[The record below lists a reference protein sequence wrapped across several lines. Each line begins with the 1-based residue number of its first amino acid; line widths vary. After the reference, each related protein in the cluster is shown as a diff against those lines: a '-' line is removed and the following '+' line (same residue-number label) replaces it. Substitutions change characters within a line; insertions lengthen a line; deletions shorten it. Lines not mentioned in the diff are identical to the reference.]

1 MRTIRSD
8 LLLAI
13 LFGLVFPGILLNLLV
28 FPRKYP
34 TVTEFTHSSCDEP
47 VEKVEIS
54 IRVRFEDGAVTEMDM
69 DSYLVGVVLA
79 ELPASFEQEAKKAQA
94 VAARTFA
101 LRAKTTGGK
110 HDDGSVCTSSGCCQA
125 YTSVEDYYSRG
136 GKAEN
141 VKSAEEAVLKTS
153 GQVLTYDE
161 KLIQAN
167 YFSCSGGR
175 TEDAV
180 AVWGT
185 DVPYLR
191 AKESPG
197 EEAAK
202 HYTDVVTFSAEEFNE
217 AMGTELAGDP
227 QKWFGMTTYTSGD
240 GVATMQ
246 IGGKTYQGTQLRSM
260 LGLRSTAFAVEV
272 VSGEI
277 RITTKGFGHRVGMSQ
292 YGADAMAAGGSSYRE
307 ILAYYYPGTQL
318 IRAEGE
324 N

>member
-1 MRTIRSD
+1 MNALKKDI
-8 LLLAI
+8 LLAVC
-13 LFGLVFPGILLNLLV
+13 FGLVLPSMLLNLLV
-28 FPRKYP
+28 VPKKNQ
-34 TVTEFTHSSCDEP
+34 TVTEFTQSEEALP
-47 VEKVEIS
+47 PEKVDIA
-54 IRVRFEDGAVTEMDM
+54 ILVRLEDGAVTEMDL
-69 DSYLVGVVLA
+69 DDYLVGVILA
-79 ELPASFEQEAKKAQA
+79 ELPASFEPEAKKAQA

-101 LRAKTTGGK
+101 LRAKMTGGK
-110 HDDGSVCTSSGCCQA
+110 HDDGSVCVSSGCCQA
-125 YTSVEDYYSRG
+125 YTSVADYYGRG
-136 GKAEN
+136 GKPEN
-141 VKSAEEAVLKTS
+141 VQSAEEAVLATS
-153 GQVLTYDE
+153 GQVLTYED

-191 AKESPG
+191 AQESPG
-197 EEAAK
+197 EERAK
-202 HYTDVVTFSAEEFNE
+202 HYTDVVSFSPAEFNQ
-217 AMGTELAGDP
+217 ALGTDLSGDP
-227 QKWFGMTTYTSGD
+227 KGWFGMTTYTSGE

-246 IGGKTYQGTQLRSM
+246 IGGKAYQGTKLRSL
-260 LGLRSTAFAVEV
+260 LGLRSTAFSVEV

-277 RITTKGFGHRVGMSQ
+277 QITTKGFGHRVGMSQ
-292 YGADAMAAGGSSYRE
+292 YGADAMAAGGSDYRE

>member
-1 MRTIRSD
+1 MKALRRD
-8 LLLAI
+8 LLLAVC
-13 LFGLVFPGILLNLLV
+13 LGLVLPGMLLNLLV
-28 FPRKYP
+28 VPQKHQ
-34 TVTEFTHSSCDEP
+34 TVTEFTQGGGAESAL
-47 VEKVEIS
+47 KVDIT
-54 IRVRFEDGAVTEMDM
+54 ILVRQVDGTVTEMDM
-69 DSYLVGVVLA
+69 DDYLVGVVLA
-79 ELPASFEQEAKKAQA
+79 ELPASFEMEAKKAQA

-101 LRAKTTGGK
+101 LKAKTTGGK

-125 YTSVEDYYSRG
+125 YTTIEEYYGRG
-136 GKAEN
+136 GKKEN
-141 VKSAEEAVLKTS
+141 VVSAEEAVLATS
-153 GQVLTYDE
+153 GQVLTYED

-202 HYTDVVTFSAEEFNE
+202 HYTDEVIFSPEEFNK
-217 AMGTELAGDP
+217 ALGTELSGDP
-227 QKWFGMTTYTSGD
+227 EKWFGMTTYTSGD

-246 IGGKTYQGTQLRSM
+246 IGGKTYQGTKLRSI
-260 LGLRSTAFAVEV
+260 LGLRSTAFSVEV

-277 RITTKGFGHRVGMSQ
+277 RITTRGFGHRVGMSQ
-292 YGADAMAAGGSSYRE
+292 YGADAMAAGGSGYRE
-307 ILAYYYPGTQL
+307 ILAYYYPGTLL

>member
-1 MRTIRSD
+1 MNALKKD
-8 LLLAI
+8 LLLAVC
-13 LFGLVFPGILLNLLV
+13 FGLILPALLLNLLV
-28 FPRKYP
+28 VPRKYQ
-34 TVTEFTHSSCDEP
+34 TVTEFTQREEALSA
-47 VEKVEIS
+47 EKVDIS
-54 IRVRFEDGAVTEMDM
+54 ILVRQEDGKVTEMDL
-69 DSYLVGVVLA
+69 DEYLVGVVLA
-79 ELPASFEQEAKKAQA
+79 ELPASFEPEAKKAQA
-94 VAARTFA
+94 VAARTYA
-101 LRAKTTGGK
+101 LRAKMTGGK
-110 HDDGSVCTSSGCCQA
+110 HDDGSVCVSSGCCQA
-125 YTSVEDYYSRG
+125 YTSVADYYDRG
-136 GKAEN
+136 GKTESVA
-141 VKSAEEAVLKTS
+141 SAEEAVLATS
-153 GQVLTYDE
+153 GQVLTYED

-180 AVWGT
+180 AVWGK

-191 AKESPG
+191 SKESPG

-202 HYTDVVTFSAEEFNE
+202 HYSDVVSFSPAEFSQALE
-217 AMGTELAGDP
+217 TDLSGDP
-227 QKWFGMTTYTSGD
+227 EEWFGMTTYTSGD

-246 IGGKTYQGTQLRSM
+246 IGGKTYQGTKLRSL
-260 LGLRSTAFAVEV
+260 LGLRSTAFSVEV